1 MRATSPH
8 DRVRII
14 ATANPIAEIG
24 NRRPSLAQLS
34 TDAYIGDMN
43 WSGMR
48 QVPGPGQLEADT
60 VREQQHDLEATAEHE
75 RLVEAAVPGRHRI
88 RKLFSR
94 LRRRH

>member
-1 MRATSPH
+1 
-8 DRVRII
+8 
-14 ATANPIAEIG
+14 
-24 NRRPSLAQLS
+24 
-34 TDAYIGDMN
+34 
-43 WSGMR
+43 MR